1 MMKQVQEKCILLWWL
16 QGTGDKEQQNY
27 GAVIANDHVEVQG
40 MTLEVSS
47 YDTLEDHINGG
58 EKVQY
63 LRQIEP

>member
-1 MMKQVQEKCILLWWL
+1 
-16 QGTGDKEQQNY
+16 
-27 GAVIANDHVEVQG
+27 